1 MRNCLWL
8 VMLGSL
14 VTAAPAWAQERGKP
28 PLPSG
33 EIQIPSGAAIDQML
47 DQTTVPPP
55 SKEFSTNDATA
66 IQQMDRRAKRIDQEV
81 MKGICTGC

>member
-1 MRNCLWL
+1 MRNYLWL
-8 VMLGSL
+8 IMLGSL
-14 VTAAPAWAQERGKP
+14 VAAVPAWTQERGGP
-28 PLPSG
+28 PRPSR
-33 EIQIPSGAAIDQML
+33 EIQIPSGASIDQML

-66 IQQMDRRAKRIDQEV
+66 IQQMDRRAKRIDQDV